1 MTIRR
6 VIASLICVVRAGATH
21 QGVVSNAFEK
31 TDGARAMLNPH
42 VIETKA
48 KDGPC

>member
-6 VIASLICVVRAGATH
+6 GIASLIRAGATH

-31 TDGARAMLNPH
+31 ADGARVMLNPH
-42 VIETKA
+42 AIETKA
-48 KDGPC
+48 KDGPR